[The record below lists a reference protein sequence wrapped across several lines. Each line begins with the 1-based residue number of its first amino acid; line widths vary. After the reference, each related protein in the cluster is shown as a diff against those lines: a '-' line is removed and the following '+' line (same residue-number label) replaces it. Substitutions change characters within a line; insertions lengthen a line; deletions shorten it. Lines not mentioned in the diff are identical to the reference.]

1 MTVSNARDNLKMARR
16 ELADAI
22 DKLPNRLFS
31 LRSRSKRSRI
41 KGAILHIDRS
51 IQELRGL

>member
-1 MTVSNARDNLKMARR
+1 MTVSNARNSLIVTRR

-22 DKLPNRLFS
+22 DKLPNRLFP

-41 KGAILHIDRS
+41 KRAILYIDKS
-51 IQELRGL
+51 MQELRGL

>member
-1 MTVSNARDNLKMARR
+1 MAISKAKDNLKDARR
-16 ELADAI
+16 EMADAI

-41 KGAILHIDRS
+41 KRAILYIDKS

>member
-1 MTVSNARDNLKMARR
+1 MAISNARNSLVVARR

-31 LRSRSKRSRI
+31 LRSRGKRGKI
-41 KGAILHIDRS
+41 KRAILYIDRS
-51 IQELRGL
+51 MQELRGL